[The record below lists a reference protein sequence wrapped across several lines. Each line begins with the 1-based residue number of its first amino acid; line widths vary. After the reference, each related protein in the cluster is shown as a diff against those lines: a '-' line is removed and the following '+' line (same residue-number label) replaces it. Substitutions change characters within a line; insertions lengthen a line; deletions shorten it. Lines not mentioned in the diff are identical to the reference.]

1 MANSGLVSFKKMV
14 EAVRKEWISGEQGGS
29 GVFLV
34 MSADELEFGEEIN
47 AESGVFKGLWLDWIR
62 DFFC

>member
-1 MANSGLVSFKKMV
+1 MV